1 MKELIFRHLTA
12 SRKNLR
18 FGLILSLGLFVFTFL
33 IYLSAVCG
41 NLKAMGIAES
51 EVFPH
56 LIMTFISLTALV
68 PMMTGLVGQSM
79 KKDSDS
85 GFDRF
90 MLASPVSV
98 EKDVLSLYLFVIIMT
113 GGFILLSEAYV
124 GLFVAMGVLPADISC
139 FVLILIVGAADVIY
153 TAMQIP
159 AGYSKTNPG
168 PFMAV
173 TMFVIGAISLGIS
186 LVIPDIS
193 SDPVTV
199 FRGMVAA
206 APVLW
211 TIMPVVAYAGLFAV
225 SFLIS
230 TEFRKG
236 RVYNS

>member
-33 IYLSAVCG
+33 IYLSTVCG
-41 NLKAMGIAES
+41 NLKATGIAES
-51 EVFPH
+51 EVFPY
-56 LIMTFISLTALV
+56 LILTFISLTAVV
-68 PMMTGLVGQSM
+68 PMMTDLAGQSM

-98 EKDVLSLYLFVIIMT
+98 ERDVLSLYLFIIIMT

-124 GLFVAMGVLPADISC
+124 GLFMAMGVLPADISC

-153 TAMQIP
+153 AAIQVP
-159 AGYSKTNPG
+159 VAYSKLNPAA
-168 PFMAV
+168 FMTAA
-173 TMFVIGAISLGIS
+173 MFVIGGICFGIS
-186 LVIPDIS
+186 LVIPDKS
-193 SDPVTV
+193 SDPFTV

-211 TIMPVVAYAGLFAV
+211 TIMPVAADAGLLAV
-225 SFLIS
+225 SFLLS

-236 RVYNS
+236 GVYNS

>member
-168 PFMAV
+168 AFMAV

-211 TIMPVVAYAGLFAV
+211 TIMPVAAYAGLFAV

-230 TEFRKG
+230 TEFGKG

>member
-12 SRKNLR
+12 GRKNLR

-33 IYLSAVCG
+33 IYLSSVCG

-51 EVFPH
+51 EVFPY
-56 LIMTFISLTALV
+56 LIMTFISLTAIV
-68 PMMTGLVGQSM
+68 PMMTGLAGQSM

-113 GGFILLSEAYV
+113 V

-153 TAMQIP
+153 TAIQIP
-159 AGYSKTNPG
+159 AGYSKTNPDA
-168 PFMAV
+168 FMAV

-211 TIMPVVAYAGLFAV
+211 TIMPVAAYAGLFAV

>member
-18 FGLILSLGLFVFTFL
+18 FGFILSLGLFVFTFL
-33 IYLSAVCG
+33 IYLSSVCG

-56 LIMTFISLTALV
+56 LIMTFISLTAIV

-79 KKDSDS
+79 KNDSDS

-168 PFMAV
+168 AFMAV

>member
-1 MKELIFRHLTA
+1 M
-12 SRKNLR
+12 
-18 FGLILSLGLFVFTFL
+18 
-33 IYLSAVCG
+33 
-41 NLKAMGIAES
+41 
-51 EVFPH
+51 
-56 LIMTFISLTALV
+56 
-68 PMMTGLVGQSM
+68 
-79 KKDSDS
+79 
-85 GFDRF
+85 F

-168 PFMAV
+168 AFMAV